1 MQLAYWELKVTVT
14 EVTQAWLLLAQLE
27 EEVNVIEVYQGRVD
41 YSSLGYEEVT
51 EVNQGGNAVHWE

>member
-1 MQLAYWELKVTVT
+1 MT

-27 EEVNVIEVYQGRVD
+27 EEVRVIEMYQGRVD

>member
-41 YSSLGYEEVT
+41 YSSVGYEEVT